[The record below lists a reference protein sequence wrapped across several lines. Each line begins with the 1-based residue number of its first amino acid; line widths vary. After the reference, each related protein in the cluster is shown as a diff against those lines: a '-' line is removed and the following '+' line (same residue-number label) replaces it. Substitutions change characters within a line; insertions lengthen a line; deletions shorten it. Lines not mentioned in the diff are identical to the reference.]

1 MPGSGG
7 AKVTEKSL
15 IIIGAGLAGLSTGC
29 YAQMNGYQSHIFEH
43 HSVPGGV
50 AACWKRKGYLIDGG
64 IHFVMG
70 HKPGTALYELYRE
83 LGIAPA
89 TRCVDMT
96 TYGRFTD
103 EASGRSVLV
112 TQDLDRLAHD
122 LKALSPTDARIV
134 DELIAGARTMR
145 GLDLSEVGMS
155 KPSEL
160 VGPLE
165 QLKEM
170 WGMRRLLKYMIGKYA
185 RPVAD
190 YVQAVHDPWLRECIK
205 YLFLPEVPVWFIFM
219 VLGLLAD
226 GQLGVLEGGCLDFV
240 LPIEKRYKD
249 LGGRVTYKATVEEIL
264 VEESPLP
271 DFPPK
276 ACPEQGRRVGGDRG
290 GAGRGPRAV
299 GVRLA
304 DGSEHRADV
313 VVSAADGYSTIFNML
328 GGRYVNEKIVNRYK
342 NWKLI
347 HPLVMTS
354 FGVAREFTAE
364 PWMSIIMLE
373 RPFAVGDQA
382 IDGIMVRILNY
393 SDRFAPP
400 GKTVVQA
407 SFETEWDFWNELQR
421 DRPRY
426 DAEKKRVAAELL
438 GRLET
443 HYPGISSQVEMTDVA
458 TPYTAWRYTLNHR
471 GAYMGWLPTPEVLNA
486 RIERTLPGLTNFYM
500 AGQWVMPG
508 GGVSPCLY
516 SGQHVVQ
523 LLCHRDGKPFLRAL
537 P

>member
-1 MPGSGG
+1 
-7 AKVTEKSL
+7 VTEKPI

-43 HSVPGGV
+43 HTVPGGV
-50 AACWKRKGYLIDGG
+50 AAAWKRKGYLIDGG
-64 IHFVMG
+64 IHFIMG
-70 HKPGTALYELYRE
+70 HKPGTALYELYCE
-83 LGIAPA
+83 LGVTPA

-112 TQDLDRLAHD
+112 THDLDRLAD
-122 LKALSPTDARIV
+122 ELKALSSADARVI
-134 DELIAGARTMR
+134 DELIAGARAMQ
-145 GLDLSEVGMS
+145 GLDMSEMGLS
-155 KPSEL
+155 KPPEL
-160 VGPLE
+160 AGHLE

-170 WGMRRLLKYMIGKYA
+170 WGMRRLYKYMIGKYA

-190 YVQAVHDPWLRECIK
+190 YVQAVHDPWLRECIQ

-226 GQLGVLEGGCLDFV
+226 GGMGLLERGCLDFV
-240 LPIEKRYKD
+240 LPIEKRYKE
-249 LGGRVTYKATVEEIL
+249 LGGQVTYKATVQEII
-264 VEESPLP
+264 VE
-271 DFPPK
+271 
-276 ACPEQGRRVGGDRG
+276 ACPEPGRRDD
-290 GAGRGPRAV
+290 RAV

-313 VVSAADGYSTIFNML
+313 VVSAADGHSTIFKML
-328 GGRYVNEKIVNRYK
+328 GGRYVNEKIENRYR

-347 HPLVMTS
+347 RPTVMAS
-354 FGVAREFTAE
+354 FGVAREFTDE

-373 RPFAVGDQA
+373 RPFTVGNQA
-382 IDGIMVRILNY
+382 INGIMVRIFNY

-400 GKTVVQA
+400 GKTVVQV
-407 SFETEWDFWNELQR
+407 SFETEWDFWDELQK

-426 DAEKKRVAAELL
+426 EAEKERVTAEVLE
-438 GRLET
+438 RLEL
-443 HYPGISSQVEMTDVA
+443 HYPGILSQVEMTDVA
-458 TPYTAWRYTLNHR
+458 TPYTTWRYTLNHK
-471 GAYMGWLPTPEVLNA
+471 GAYMGWLPTPQV
-486 RIERTLPGLTNFYM
+486 ITTPVERTLPGLANFYM

-508 GGVSPCLY
+508 GGVPPCLY
-516 SGQHVVQ
+516 SGRHVVQ
-523 LLCHRDGKPFLRAL
+523 LLCHRDGKPFSTTL